1 MSAIQTSVIIPMYNA
16 QRFIAEA
23 VQSVLAQTLPVDEII
38 IVDDGSTD
46 DSVAQIPAAPSIS
59 ILREPHAGIAPTLNR
74 GLKEARGDFI
84 TFLDA
89 DDRWLPAK
97 IERQIKTFRERPGLE
112 ILFTQGTVFRDES
125 AQAPATESGVING
138 VCKSSMMLTRT
149 ALDRVGSFSSA
160 TGAHDFMDWYAR
172 AKELPAQ
179 IDIVPEVLFERR
191 IHDAN
196 DGIVNQAAQR
206 QNYFDTIK
214 TILERRRAQGR
225 TSE

>member
-1 MSAIQTSVIIPMYNA
+1 MSVTRISVIIPMYNA
-16 QRFIAEA
+16 SRFIGEA
-23 VQSVLAQTLPVDEII
+23 VQSVLAQTAPVDQII
-38 IVDDGSTD
+38 VVDDGSTD
-46 DSVAQIPAAPSIS
+46 DSVARVPIDPTVSVLQG
-59 ILREPHAGIAPTLNR
+59 PHAGIAPTLNR
-74 GLKEARGDFI
+74 GIEAARGEFI

-89 DDRWLPAK
+89 DDRWLPTK
-97 IERQIKTFRERPGLE
+97 IERQIDAFHQNSALE
-112 ILFTQGTVFRDES
+112 ILFTQGTVFRDN
-125 AQAPATESGVING
+125 AAAAPDAKTPVVNG
-138 VCKSSMMLTRT
+138 VCKSSMMLTRA
-149 ALDRVGSFSSA
+149 ALARVGSFSGA

-179 IDIVPEVLFERR
+179 IDMVETVLFERR

-225 TSE
+225 DSR